1 LLSGLHLAR
10 AETAARFDDEHM
22 TKILLT
28 GGAGFI
34 GSHVVERLIAS
45 GWHVVN
51 LDLLT
56 YAGNLG
62 NLAAVA
68 DHDRYTFVHGNIG
81 DSALVSRLLAEHRP
95 GVVFN
100 IAAESHVDRSIDNA
114 DEFIDTNVGGVHRLL
129 SSVLAHWRGLAGTE
143 RDVFR
148 FIQMSTDEVY
158 GSIAE
163 GEFTETSNYQPNS
176 PYAASKAAGDHFVR
190 AFRVTFG
197 LPTLIARASNTYGPR
212 QFPEKLIPHMIIS
225 ALSGRTLPVYGQGLN
240 VRDWM
245 HVEDLARGLEQVV
258 KSGQAGEVYNF
269 AGRDEWRNIDTVQ
282 ALCRHLDVR
291 SPLSDGSYNGRI
303 AFVNDRPGHDL
314 RYAMA
319 IDKVRRTFGWQPAM
333 SFEEGLP
340 STIDWYL
347 ANRPWWQA
355 IIDRGYQG
363 RRIGIGRS

>member
-1 LLSGLHLAR
+1 
-10 AETAARFDDEHM
+10 M
-22 TKILLT
+22 NKILLT

-56 YAGNLG
+56 YAGNLD

-68 DHDRYTFVHGNIG
+68 DHERYTFVHGSIG
-81 DSALVSRLLAEHRP
+81 DSALMSRLLAEHRP

-114 DEFIDTNVGGVHRLL
+114 DDFIDTNVGGVHRLL
-129 SSVLAHWRGLAGTE
+129 NAVLAHWRGLAGAE
-143 RDVFR
+143 RDAFR

-163 GEFTETSNYQPNS
+163 GAFTETSNYQPNS

-225 ALSGRTLPVYGQGLN
+225 ALLGRTLPVYGQGLN

-245 HVEDLARGLEQVV
+245 YVEDLARGLEQVV
-258 KSGQAGEVYNF
+258 KSGRAGEVFNF
-269 AGRDEWRNIDTVQ
+269 AGGDEWKNIDTVQ
-282 ALCRHLDVR
+282 TLCRHLDVR

-319 IDKVRRTFGWQPAM
+319 IDKVRQVFGWQPAM
-333 SFEEGLP
+333 SFEAGLP

-355 IIDRGYQG
+355 IIDRGYRG